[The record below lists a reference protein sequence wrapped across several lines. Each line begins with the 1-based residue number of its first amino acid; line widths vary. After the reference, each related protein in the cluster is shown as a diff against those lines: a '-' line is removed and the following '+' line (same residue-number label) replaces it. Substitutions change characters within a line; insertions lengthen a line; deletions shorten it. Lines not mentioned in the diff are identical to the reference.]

1 MSVEAAPQSPRFQA
15 RADACSWTE
24 SRTGIR
30 LWYDE
35 TSRENVTLT
44 KQAGRPKCFT
54 DVKTSIAQRSRL
66 STASG
71 GRGRSMTFTR

>member
-44 KQAGRPKCFT
+44 KQAGRPKCLPT
-54 DVKTSIAQRSRL
+54 LRHQLLSALAYLQRV
-66 STASG
+66 AVAG
-71 GRGRSMTFTR
+71 AA